1 MFHAR
6 LQEGASCLK
15 GQGRTLPKAAERVGD
30 KVIDLEGAARLN
42 MGRRGLGA
50 WGSRNVSAVAGAK
63 PVESRALQALLSRP
77 RPMQPRGGVQRT
89 HCGSM
94 RTSFQAL
101 GSLWW
106 AAEAKAR
113 ESTAGT
119 AERGG
124 LANLDVR
131 EGWQGCTLLG
141 AAPCS
146 TSTAMA
152 GAARQ
157 SQQAEGARQR
167 C

>member
-42 MGRRGLGA
+42 MGRRGLGVPETCPQWQVPNQWKA
-50 WGSRNVSAVAGAK
+50 EHCKPCCRGLAQCNLAV
-63 PVESRALQALLSRP
+63 
-77 RPMQPRGGVQRT
+77 GVQRT

-113 ESTAGT
+113 ESTART